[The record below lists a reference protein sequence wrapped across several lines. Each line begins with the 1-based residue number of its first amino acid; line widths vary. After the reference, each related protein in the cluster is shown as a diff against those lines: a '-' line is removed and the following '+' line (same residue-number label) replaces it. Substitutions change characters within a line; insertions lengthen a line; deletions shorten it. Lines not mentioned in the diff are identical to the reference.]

1 MSNLYKAGWVVM
13 EDDARIIDTNE
24 LVEKKLREAE
34 RKHYVPSAANAEEE
48 GFTGGLPTEKVEA
61 LLDQDAE
68 TAVLKSASLEEKE
81 AVQAQLEQAKNE
93 LEEAK
98 QQAAQ
103 ILEDAQ
109 QQAEALHQ
117 QTYQEAL
124 KKGRADGYEQGM
136 RQVQE
141 LKEEWEAKKQELLQ
155 DYNKKMAD
163 LEPAF
168 VENLTDIYEHIF
180 RVDLS
185 SYKGLVENLIMDAM
199 QKIETTGN
207 LIVHVSRE
215 AYKPVSE
222 AKGRLLEATGILQ
235 ERLEIVPDM
244 TLKEAQCMIETE
256 NGVYDCSLG
265 TELEELSRKL
275 RLLSYR
281 GGKNH
286 DAGN

>member
-1 MSNLYKAGWVVM
+1 M
-13 EDDARIIDTNE
+13 EDDACIIDTNE

-34 RKHYVPSAANAEEE
+34 RKHYVSSAAAAEEK

-81 AVQAQLEQAKNE
+81 AVQAQLEQAKKE

-185 SYKGLVENLIMDAM
+185 SYKGLVENLLMDAM

-256 NGVYDCSLG
+256 NGVYDCKPS
-265 TELEELSRKL
+265 S
-275 RLLSYR
+275 
-281 GGKNH
+281 
-286 DAGN
+286 

>member
-34 RKHYVPSAANAEEE
+34 RKHYVPSAADTEE
-48 GFTGGLPTEKVEA
+48 GFTGGLPTEEVEA

-81 AVQAQLEQAKNE
+81 AVQAQLEQAKKE
-93 LEEAK
+93 LGEAK
-98 QQAAQ
+98 RQAAQ

-185 SYKGLVENLIMDAM
+185 SYKGLVENLLMDAM

>member
-34 RKHYVPSAANAEEE
+34 RKHYVSSAADAEEE

-81 AVQAQLEQAKNE
+81 AVQAQLEQAKKE

-185 SYKGLVENLIMDAM
+185 SYKGLVENLLMDAM

-281 GGKNH
+281 GGKKH